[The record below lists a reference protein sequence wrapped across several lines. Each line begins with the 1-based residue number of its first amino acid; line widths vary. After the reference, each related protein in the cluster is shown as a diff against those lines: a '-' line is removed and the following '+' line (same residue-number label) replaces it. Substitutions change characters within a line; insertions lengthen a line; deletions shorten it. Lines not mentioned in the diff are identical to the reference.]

1 MFDGAQW
8 LAYQGL
14 VAHPLQ
20 SGTPD
25 SAQYSAVRI
34 DPGKGDTLLLFDA
47 SWYGDPWPA
56 VDRALSAGARL
67 CGMVHDLLPI
77 EQPGWFR
84 EGLTDAFAAHLI
96 AMARRADLLVVPS
109 IVVAERLRAYLRSV
123 AAQPDIQVLA
133 HGGDFHP
140 ATLDTEP
147 PLSVQRLISIG
158 DRQERQV
165 FLTLGTLE
173 PRKNHGVVLDAFDSL
188 WADGS
193 SSELVM
199 VGREG
204 WQVEPLMQRI
214 KSHPL
219 LDRQLYH
226 LENLDDTSL
235 KYLLRRVEA
244 LIYVSS
250 DEGFGLPVLEAAQ
263 QGCPVIASD
272 IPVLREVG
280 GEWPCYVPAGDPVA
294 LRMALQS
301 RLYLRPEK
309 PAPSRTW
316 AAVAQ
321 RLLSLLLNNGSDLHT
336 TAQSTQTQRN

>member
-20 SGTPD
+20 GGTPD
-25 SAQYSAVRI
+25 GAQYSAVRI

-56 VDRALSAGARL
+56 VDRALAAGARL
-67 CGMVHDLLPI
+67 CGMVHDLLPV

>member
-1 MFDGAQW
+1 
-8 LAYQGL
+8 
-14 VAHPLQ
+14 
-20 SGTPD
+20 
-25 SAQYSAVRI
+25 
-34 DPGKGDTLLLFDA
+34 
-47 SWYGDPWPA
+47 
-56 VDRALSAGARL
+56 
-67 CGMVHDLLPI
+67 
-77 EQPGWFR
+77 
-84 EGLTDAFAAHLI
+84 
-96 AMARRADLLVVPS
+96 
-109 IVVAERLRAYLRSV
+109 
-123 AAQPDIQVLA
+123 
-133 HGGDFHP
+133 
-140 ATLDTEP
+140 
-147 PLSVQRLISIG
+147 
-158 DRQERQV
+158 
-165 FLTLGTLE
+165 
-173 PRKNHGVVLDAFDSL
+173 
-188 WADGS
+188 
-193 SSELVM
+193 M

-235 KYLLRRVEA
+235 KYLLRRVDA